1 MEYNVYV
8 VKNGCFER
16 YASMKVFKN
25 NIKNILKLD
34 EETKGEELLTIIRNS
49 KQGSKSYEL
58 IESVIEEYVENLSI
72 GIINL
77 IEIFEPD
84 IIGIGGSFVYFEDIL
99 LERLKKKI
107 NRDMIIQTAVLG
119 NDAGIIGATL

>member
-1 MEYNVYV
+1 
-8 VKNGCFER
+8 
-16 YASMKVFKN
+16 MKAFKN
-25 NIKNILKLD
+25 KLREVLKLD
-34 EETKGEELLTIIRNS
+34 ERVRGEELLVIIRNNKPS
-49 KQGSKSYEL
+49 NKNYEL
-58 IESVIEEYVENLSI
+58 IESVIEEYIENLST

-107 NRDMIIQTAVLG
+107 NRDIIIQTAVLG
-119 NDAGIIGATL
+119 NDAGVIGATL